1 MKTVQDLNRFH
12 QHLCYSLV
20 EKYSFAEIIKMN
32 ERITGE
38 EGEEKNG
45 SQLRSEMKNYDSTY
59 VSENFSF

>member
-1 MKTVQDLNRFH
+1 
-12 QHLCYSLV
+12 
-20 EKYSFAEIIKMN
+20 MN